1 MKAGYL
7 WLLLLVCLS
16 GCSSPDFELMAKKR
30 LEYARQNKGDIEIV
44 VFEDPANS
52 IYINGTSTYLNGIKL
67 AVENINQRSGKLL
80 GRSIKLNIEQDAS
93 TFDATKNTLRRIA
106 DNPKIT
112 AVLGHAD
119 SNIAIPASV
128 VYERSQILF
137 MPPFSTAQG
146 LTSHNFQYVFR
157 MMPSAKIMAEQLVSV
172 ANILG
177 YQKIVILYSRDD
189 VNRELA
195 FLFEDF
201 AVQMGID
208 LVQNSSFFAKETNYR
223 PLISQF
229 NSKAFDAIFI
239 AAGPEASGHIVQQ
252 LREMGI
258 NKPLL
263 GNEVLNVP
271 SYTET
276 AGAAAENTIVP
287 IVFRPT
293 KNNSL
298 NMNFIKQYQQ
308 KYAVA
313 ADIDAAQGYDSI
325 MLLATA
331 IEKAGSTI
339 PPLLSSTLH
348 YLPAWPGVTGLH
360 AFDSSGELRGK
371 RYLFNVWQ
379 GGAWHVLPAIN
390 SPYLLRR
397 FEKSLLK
404 AEPNKY
410 KAAPFSKL
418 MAQRLSADELKITLL
433 ELAQAILKFTRIGII
448 YENTESGRQISG
460 YNILKQMVDKHGLKL
475 LECVIPFST
484 LDRKAI
490 ERELVNCFGKLSLST
505 DTQYVS
511 AYEGIDENLVHR
523 LNRILPLFKSSS
535 LSVEGRQADTNL
547 SLVLDKRSDVDPL
560 GLGSMQ
566 VYRSLLH
573 GMNVQQLGE
582 RLQNFPEIAINLKEL
597 QKLGVSDETLLLLSP
612 SSYMGLGTT
621 PDANAAQ

>member
-208 LVQNSSFFAKETNYR
+208 LVQNSSFLPK
-223 PLISQF
+223 
-229 NSKAFDAIFI
+229 
-239 AAGPEASGHIVQQ
+239 
-252 LREMGI
+252 
-258 NKPLL
+258 KP
-263 GNEVLNVP
+263 
-271 SYTET
+271 
-276 AGAAAENTIVP
+276 
-287 IVFRPT
+287 
-293 KNNSL
+293 
-298 NMNFIKQYQQ
+298 
-308 KYAVA
+308 
-313 ADIDAAQGYDSI
+313 
-325 MLLATA
+325 
-331 IEKAGSTI
+331 
-339 PPLLSSTLH
+339 
-348 YLPAWPGVTGLH
+348 
-360 AFDSSGELRGK
+360 
-371 RYLFNVWQ
+371 
-379 GGAWHVLPAIN
+379 
-390 SPYLLRR
+390 
-397 FEKSLLK
+397 
-404 AEPNKY
+404 
-410 KAAPFSKL
+410 
-418 MAQRLSADELKITLL
+418 
-433 ELAQAILKFTRIGII
+433 
-448 YENTESGRQISG
+448 
-460 YNILKQMVDKHGLKL
+460 
-475 LECVIPFST
+475 
-484 LDRKAI
+484 
-490 ERELVNCFGKLSLST
+490 
-505 DTQYVS
+505 
-511 AYEGIDENLVHR
+511 
-523 LNRILPLFKSSS
+523 
-535 LSVEGRQADTNL
+535 
-547 SLVLDKRSDVDPL
+547 
-560 GLGSMQ
+560 
-566 VYRSLLH
+566 
-573 GMNVQQLGE
+573 
-582 RLQNFPEIAINLKEL
+582 
-597 QKLGVSDETLLLLSP
+597 
-612 SSYMGLGTT
+612 TT
-621 PDANAAQ
+621 VR